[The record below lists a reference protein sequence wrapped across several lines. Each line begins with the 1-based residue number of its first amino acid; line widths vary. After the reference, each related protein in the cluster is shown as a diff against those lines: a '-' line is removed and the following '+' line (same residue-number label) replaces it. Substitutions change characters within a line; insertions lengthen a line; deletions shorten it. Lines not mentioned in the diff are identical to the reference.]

1 MKTENASYVAQASIT
16 AFVALFAAFWP
27 PDVFAEEDAPE
38 AKATKLAA
46 LALYTE
52 TCCPDL
58 MADLSAIALEG
69 DRRVSI
75 RDWEPGG
82 RMRGL
87 FKEELQT
94 LLAEKGVIH
103 NRIFCII
110 MEATHRSALK
120 HR

>member
-1 MKTENASYVAQASIT
+1 MKSENASYVAQASIA
-16 AFVALFAAFWP
+16 AFATLFTAFWP
-27 PDVFAEEDAPE
+27 LDVLAEEDAPE
-38 AKATKLAA
+38 AKATKIAA

-58 MADLSAIALEG
+58 KADLSAIALES
-69 DRRVSI
+69 DRRVSV
-75 RDWEPGG
+75 RDWEAGG
-82 RMRGL
+82 RLRGL

-94 LLAEKGVIH
+94 LLAEKGVTH
-103 NRIFCII
+103 NRIFCIL